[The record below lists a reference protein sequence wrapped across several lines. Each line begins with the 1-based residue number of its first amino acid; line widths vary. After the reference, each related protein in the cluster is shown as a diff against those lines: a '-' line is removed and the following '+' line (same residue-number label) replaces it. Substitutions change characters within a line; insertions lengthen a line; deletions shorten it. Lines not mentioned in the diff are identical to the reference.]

1 MADNPKKKK
10 ADGKTVST
18 SQIHEIK
25 YLATKLK
32 VAQKAIKEA
41 VAKTGSKSRKKVEEF
56 ILKNK

>member
-10 ADGKTVST
+10 ADAKTLAT

-25 YLATKLK
+25 YLANKLK
-32 VAQKAIKEA
+32 VTQKAIKEA
-41 VAKTGSKSRKKVEEF
+41 VAKIGSKSRKKVEEF